1 MGLRIA
7 SHRLNFVGGTGIEP
21 VASSVSAKSGMSPA
35 SYGTTSIR
43 DLAADTRAA
52 RRRASPGVAGNCPPD
67 SPPGLGKWHALTEPQ
82 GSHRFAHR
90 SAQRPPKGHAERR
103 NKGDNAIHF
112 DSTTVRARTVRGTAG
127 AREGVAEQP
136 AKPRQLVRSCDR
148 SGCQASPTAVRLCW
162 IDLRSGWS
170 GGSARSQ
177 SASVRSSSEMAS
189 LFRCAA

>member
-52 RRRASPGVAGNCPPD
+52 RRPESLAIVPRIV
-67 SPPGLGKWHALTEPQ
+67 PQ
-82 GSHRFAHR
+82 GFGNGMLNGAARTIPSLR
-90 SAQRPPKGHAERR
+90 SPFGSATPRRGHAERR

-112 DSTTVRARTVRGTAG
+112 DSTTVRARTVRATAG
-127 AREGVAEQP
+127 AREE
-136 AKPRQLVRSCDR
+136 
-148 SGCQASPTAVRLCW
+148 
-162 IDLRSGWS
+162 
-170 GGSARSQ
+170 
-177 SASVRSSSEMAS
+177 
-189 LFRCAA
+189 